1 MHIIVSLLL
10 LALNIQKKT
19 WRNLPKYYHVLIYVS
34 VFNCLY
40 YVLCRNSLM
49 WELKCKTLSTRAVRV
64 LHILVVVPLLIL
76 LYLSDVPK
84 SLSKQIVYICKW
96 IMVSMFVEFIGQ
108 KLKMISFHNGW
119 NLYWSIL
126 IYTKMYIY
134 SMLMVKKPLLTWM
147 ISIVSTIFF
156 LLKFKVPVK
165 HNVKMQLEGCRSKIN
180 FKYR

>member
-1 MHIIVSLLL
+1 MHIIFSLLL
-10 LALNIQKKT
+10 LALNIRKKT

-40 YVLCRNSLM
+40 YVLCRDFPM
-49 WELKCKTLSTRAVRV
+49 WELKCKTLSARAVRI

-76 LYLSDVPK
+76 LYLSNVPK

-96 IMVSMFVEFIGQ
+96 IIVSMFVEFIGQ
-108 KLKMISFHNGW
+108 KLKLISFYNGW

-156 LLKFKVPVK
+156 LLMFKVPVK
-165 HNVKMQLEGCRSKIN
+165 NNLKMQLAGCRSKIK